1 MRTTSNPVL
10 STIPVQID
18 LDPAHWWRTPCEVLP
33 WLFVCGDLDT
43 GRPEAGR
50 AQLAAWHRL
59 GITDIIDVRVE
70 WNDKGFVMKFEPSID
85 YHWLGTDDDGRG
97 QSDAWFESIIAA
109 ALKARLN
116 PDGKMLVHCH
126 MGVNRAPSAALAIML
141 AEGWDVVEALDRI
154 RAARPIAGILYAHD
168 AIDWWHRRNGSSP
181 EAALFDHERAAQWF
195 EMNPVDVG
203 WIISRVRQ
211 AGG

>member
-1 MRTTSNPVL
+1 MTSTHSTPTRTHNPVVTNP
-10 STIPVQID
+10 S
-18 LDPAHWWRTPCEVLP
+18 AWWRTPCEILP
-33 WLFVCGDLDT
+33 WLFVCGDLET
-43 GRPEAGR
+43 NRPTAGR
-50 AQLAAWHRL
+50 EQLAAWHRL

-70 WNDKGFVMKFEPSID
+70 WNDEGFVIEYLPEMG

-97 QSDAWFESIIAA
+97 QSDEWFDKILEA
-109 ALKARLN
+109 ARLIWLN
-116 PDGKMLVHCH
+116 RDGKMLVHCH

-141 AEGWDVVEALDRI
+141 ADGWDVVEALDRI

-181 EAALFDHERAAQWF
+181 EAAAFDHERAAEWF
-195 EMNPVDVG
+195 ETNPIDIAS
-203 WIISRVRQ
+203 IIRSIRQ

>member
-1 MRTTSNPVL
+1 MTSTH
-10 STIPVQID
+10 STNIQTHAPFIAA
-18 LDPAHWWRTPCEVLP
+18 PAAWWRTPCEVLP
-33 WLFVCGDLDT
+33 WLFVCGDLET
-43 GRPEAGR
+43 SHPGRGR
-50 AQLAAWHRL
+50 EQLAAWRRL

-70 WNDKGFVMKFEPSID
+70 QTDEGFVLKFDSD
-85 YHWLGTDDDGRG
+85 MGYHWLGTDDDGRG
-97 QSDAWFESIIAA
+97 QSDTWFDSIIAA
-109 ALKARLN
+109 ALKARSN

-141 AEGWDVVEALDRI
+141 ADGWDVVEALDRI

-181 EAALFDHERAAQWF
+181 EAAAFDHERAAEWF
-195 EMNPVDVG
+195 ETNPIDIA
-203 WIISRVRQ
+203 WIIHCIRM